1 MSRIVE
7 SLYGKYGLNEKV
19 NIGNDDIIETTLE
32 WSVDKDELEAG
43 IKKLE
48 KKGIKVLNIDQP
60 DEDWLDFE
68 IDIRGKKSVICNELI
83 KEYGSKED
91 AEEEYPELFE
101 D

>member
-19 NIGNDDIIETTLE
+19 NISNDDIIKTTLE

-43 IKKLE
+43 IKELE
-48 KKGIKVLNIDQP
+48 QKGIKVLNIDQP
-60 DEDWLDFE
+60 DENWLDFD
-68 IDIRGKKSVICNELI
+68 IDIQGKKSAICDVLI
-83 KEYGSKED
+83 KDYGSKED
-91 AEEEYPELFE
+91 AEEFYPELFE